1 MNNENTCFA
10 VLCHAIKIAYFVK
23 NIVMKLIHTSLLAVA
38 CCFVINTAQAAKV
51 KLKSGN
57 LAALKGIKEMN
68 VQYDYSNMTVTTKNK
83 PEAEFIAEKKED
95 YNKKE
100 AGKGDNWATSW
111 VADREKRYKV
121 QFKEEFDKQ
130 SGVTLKEGSDAKY
143 TLIFHTT
150 HTETGFNIGIT
161 RRNAYIDGEATIVET
176 ANPSNVIAVIT
187 VEDAQGGTF
196 GGYDFDSGT
205 RLQESYAV
213 AGKYI
218 GKFMKK
224 KI

>member
-1 MNNENTCFA
+1 
-10 VLCHAIKIAYFVK
+10 
-23 NIVMKLIHTSLLAVA
+23 MKLLHTLSLTAAA
-38 CCFVINTAQAAKV
+38 CLIMNTSEAAKV
-51 KLKSGN
+51 KLKSGS
-57 LAALKGIKEMN
+57 LDALSGVTEMN
-68 VQYDYSNMTVTTKNK
+68 VKYDYSDMTVTTKNR
-83 PEAEFIAEKKED
+83 PEAEFMEDKKAD

-100 AGKGDNWATSW
+100 AGKGDKWAESW
-111 VADREKRYKV
+111 VADRDKRYKV

-130 SGVTLKEGSDAKY
+130 SGITLKENSDAKY

-150 HTETGFNIGIT
+150 HTETGFNIGVT

-196 GGYDFDSGT
+196 GGYDFDTGT

-218 GKFMKK
+218 GKFINKK
-224 KI
+224 VK

>member
-1 MNNENTCFA
+1 
-10 VLCHAIKIAYFVK
+10 
-23 NIVMKLIHTSLLAVA
+23 MKLIHSTLLVA
-38 CCFVINTAQAAKV
+38 ASCLVINTANAAKV

-57 LAALKGIKEMN
+57 LDALKGTTEMN

-83 PEAEFIAEKKED
+83 PEAEYIATKKAE
-95 YNKKE
+95 YNKDE
-100 AGKGDNWATSW
+100 AGKGDKWEASW
-111 VADREKRYKV
+111 VADRDKRYKV
-121 QFKEEFDKQ
+121 QFKEEFEKQ
-130 SGVTLKEGSDAKY
+130 SGAKLNEGSAAKY

-150 HTETGFNIGIT
+150 HTETGYNIGIS

-187 VEDAQGGTF
+187 VNDAQGGTF

-213 AGKYI
+213 AGKTI
-218 GKFMKK
+218 GKFLKK
-224 KI
+224 KMK

>member
-1 MNNENTCFA
+1 MAACLVMNSA
-10 VLCHAIKIAYFVK
+10 D
-23 NIVMKLIHTSLLAVA
+23 
-38 CCFVINTAQAAKV
+38 AAKV
-51 KLKSGN
+51 KLKSGS
-57 LAALKGIKEMN
+57 LDALKGTTEMN

-83 PEAEFIAEKKED
+83 PEAEFIEDKKAD

-100 AGKGDNWATSW
+100 AGKGDTWAKSW
-111 VADREKRYKV
+111 VADRDKRYKV

-130 SGVTLKEGSDAKY
+130 SGVTLKENSDAKY

-150 HTETGFNIGIT
+150 HTETGFNIGVT

-187 VEDAQGGTF
+187 VSDAQGGTF

-218 GKFMKK
+218 GKFLKK